1 MLPHRSHSAPS
12 RSRRLVRLPALLFGA
27 FALLAAGL
35 AHSQTTAFIS
45 TTPGGTVLVKTEGET
60 QNYIGTVGNVV
71 VDQTITLR
79 FGVSGTNHTASNDD
93 YAITDGNGNPLSEVV
108 LTFSN
113 TSVSSNQSQTF
124 NFAVEIVD
132 DDLCEFKESIS
143 LMVSTTAAVSGSSVS
158 TPSYNFNIDVPAN
171 DGGPGACRNPVSP
184 RAGFRA
190 VWESTLTVDDDSRA
204 TTTRGCGD
212 FPAAANV
219 NVCSMALTEDEFTL
233 GGTEFTV
240 TDLYYGAGA
249 GQRRLHLWVSGSG
262 ALPADSPLRTSDW
275 VLRIGDNTINGVKSF
290 AKTNGSFASNR
301 HSIDWNLTRGPG
313 DSPNFLFWGTGAQL
327 GVRLEI
333 AASTVTTMSALAA
346 NGSTDGNNF
355 SSSLTLTPSFSE
367 EQLAY
372 SAFVS
377 PDVTHVQLTP
387 ATTHSGASVQVGK
400 PGNLAAVAANADSV
414 AITLTVGTN
423 TILAVVTAE
432 DTSSQQTYTLTVTR
446 AAPSDDSGLREL
458 AVSGAAGANGTYMP
472 QTLTPAFSASNLAY
486 RIEVPNDLTHIKITP
501 TASDSGATIEAGL
514 SSSLSSIAGGT
525 ASAAIGLVEGENLV
539 NVKVTA
545 SDSTTIR
552 TYTLTVTRREAPS
565 TLELSANPQ
574 EIPQS
579 RMSTIT
585 ATLGAPALSS
595 GATVTFT
602 FNGDAVRGSGADAD
616 YDVDTDTITIKG
628 SQLSGEFTI
637 TASPNARVDR
647 SIILTAS
654 VTTGS
659 LSFSTVQELEITFTA
674 ARMERLH
681 EAVLPEVARAVAGR
695 VTGAIS
701 ARVGAVWRGGGN
713 GASANL
719 GGQNTL
725 AGALQTHAPGLVNDG
740 RPMRDL
746 LDGSDFVLPFHT
758 REEGGGLRN
767 TSLWGSGE
775 YRNFS
780 GDNDGVEFE
789 GSLYGAQIG
798 VDSKVRDNLLA
809 GVALSWSQGEL
820 EYEDS
825 GSGRTSQ
832 GDYEIDLLAIH
843 PYLSWRSAQMDWWG
857 TVGYGTGEA
866 EITPDEGES
875 SANDV
880 TLQSVS
886 LGGSGLLWSR
896 DDANMRLK
904 GEITR
909 ADLSVDRSAQVAA
922 VDVSTTLIRFAAEA
936 SSTRPLHNGGHLSP
950 SISLGLRHDGGDG
963 VDGNTSTG
971 AEFHGTMRYAN
982 PKTGW
987 NAETSVHALLGRSDY
1002 EEWGI
1007 QASLRLSPSVGGHGL
1022 SFVMR
1027 PGYGNGGG
1035 DGGNGTERIWS
1046 NGLNETTSTTPDPS
1060 GRLEMKL
1067 GYGLSAPG
1075 KRDALLTPWSGL
1087 TLHDDG
1093 KLYRMGLDWAAG
1105 GSSPFTLRLHGERR
1119 EHGAERAD
1127 ADHAVILKGEAR
1139 F

>member
-1 MLPHRSHSAPS
+1 MLPHRSHPAPV
-12 RSRRLVRLPALLFGA
+12 RRLVRLPALLFGA

-35 AHSQTTAFIS
+35 AHSQTLDV
-45 TTPGGTVLVKTEGET
+45 TPSVTQVVREGQTQTYTGTLGPVT
-60 QNYIGTVGNVV
+60 

-79 FGVSGTNHTASNDD
+79 LRPFGTAYYVLDDD
-93 YAITDGNGNPLSEVV
+93 YAIVDVDGNPLSEIT
-108 LTFSN
+108 LTYSN
-113 TSVSSNQSQTF
+113 TSVSANQSQTF
-124 NFAVEIVD
+124 HFAVEVVD
-132 DDLCEFKESIS
+132 DDICEVQEAIALQIFSTASSSINDHF
-143 LMVSTTAAVSGSSVS
+143 G
-158 TPSYNFNIDVPAN
+158 IDIPAN
-171 DGGPGACRNPVSP
+171 DDGPACAQPVSP

-190 VWESTLTVDDDSRA
+190 VWEPTLTVDDDSR
-204 TTTRGCGD
+204 TTDTRGCGD
-212 FPAAANV
+212 FPVAANV
-219 NVCSMALTEDEFTL
+219 DVCSTALTDTEFTL
-233 GGTEFTV
+233 GGTDYTV
-240 TDLYYGAGA
+240 TDLYYTDVG
-249 GQRRLHLWVSGSG
+249 GQRRLHLWVTVNGSGSG
-262 ALPADSPLRTSDW
+262 ALPADSTLRTADW
-275 VLRIGDNTINGVKSF
+275 VLRVGDNTVNRTKSF
-290 AKTNGSFASNR
+290 AKTSGQFATNR
-301 HSIDWNLTRGPG
+301 HSIDWNLNRGPG
-313 DSPNFLFWGTGAQL
+313 TSPEYLFWGTDAEI
-327 GVRLEI
+327 GVRLEVP
-333 AASTVTTMSALAA
+333 ASTVTTLSALAA
-346 NGSTDGNNF
+346 NGSTDGSNF
-355 SSSLTLTPSFSE
+355 SSSLSLTPSFSE

-400 PGNLAAVAANADSV
+400 PGNLAAVAANADSA

-432 DTSSQQTYTLTVTR
+432 DEYSKQTYTLTVTR
-446 AAPSDDSGLREL
+446 AAPSNDSGLRAL
-458 AVSGAAGANGTYMP
+458 AVSGATSAAGTYTP
-472 QTLTPAFSASNLAY
+472 LDFAPAFSGSTLAY
-486 RIEVPNDLTHIKITP
+486 RAEVPNDLTHIKVTP

-565 TLELSANPQ
+565 RLELSANPQ

-585 ATLGAPALSS
+585 ATLDAPALSS

-909 ADLSVDRSAQVAA
+909 TDLSVDRSAQVAA

-987 NAETSVHALLGRSDY
+987 NAETSAHALLGRSDY

-1007 QASLRLSPSVGGHGL
+1007 QASLRLSPSAGGHGL